1 MSCLKSRTL
10 ETPRLILR
18 QWRDADID
26 AWAEL
31 NADPRVMEFFPA
43 LYDRA
48 RAEKTAASM
57 RQEIERDGYGF
68 WATEIKATGAFAG
81 MIGLNE
87 IAHDIPVFPKSEVGW
102 RLAFS
107 AWGHGYATEGA
118 QAALQFAFDQL
129 NWPEVVAFTA
139 ASNERSQRVM
149 RRLGMI
155 RDPAS
160 DFDHPRV
167 PEGNPLRRHVVY
179 RIRRE
184 REGGALNTQA

>member
-1 MSCLKSRTL
+1 M
-10 ETPRLILR
+10 
-18 QWRDADID
+18 
-26 AWAEL
+26 

-48 RAEKTAASM
+48 RAEETAASM

-87 IAHDIPVFPKSEVGW
+87 IAYEIPVSPKREVGW
-102 RLAFS
+102 RLAFH

-118 QAALQFAFDQL
+118 RAALQFAFDEL
-129 NWPEVVAFTA
+129 GWPEVVAFTA
-139 ASNERSQRVM
+139 AINERSQRVM

-155 RDPAS
+155 RDPGS

-167 PEGNPLRRHVVY
+167 PEGDRLRRHVLY

-184 REGGALNTQA
+184 RAAGAVNTHA

>member
-1 MSCLKSRTL
+1 VSVKL

-26 AWAEL
+26 PWAEM

-48 RAEKTAASM
+48 RAEETAASM
-57 RQEIERDGYGF
+57 RGEIERDGYGF
-68 WATEIKATGAFAG
+68 WAVEIKASGAFAG

-87 IAHDIPVFPKSEVGW
+87 ITYDIPVHPKCEVGW
-102 RLAFS
+102 RLAFD

-118 QAALQFAFDQL
+118 RAALQFAFDTL
-129 NWPEVVAFTA
+129 GWPEVVAFTA
-139 ASNERSQRVM
+139 ALNQRSRRVM
-149 RRLGMI
+149 DRLGMV
-155 RDPAS
+155 RDPDA
-160 DFDHPRV
+160 DFDHPRLK
-167 PEGNPLRRHVVY
+167 EGDALRRHVLY

-184 REGGALNTQA
+184 RAGGGVNTLA